1 MSRPLAATAVAPV
14 DLRRAAS
21 RFATGVAL
29 VTAPGGLAL
38 VVASFI
44 SASLEPPLV
53 AFAPSRTSLTW
64 RSMRR
69 TGRFGVSVL
78 DATHAHG
85 IRERARPGAD
95 RLAGLD
101 VELVEGVPVV
111 RDALAAFVCALEAE
125 HPAGDHSIVLGRVLA
140 LRHGGDGPPLV
151 FFAGGFSTLLHGLQ
165 PVGDHAGDGQGRGGR
180 RGRGVA
186 DVQGVRGGGEGEVVE
201 EPPVAGDGLGSDPGR
216 ARFDVGER
224 Q

>member
-1 MSRPLAATAVAPV
+1 MVTPV

-38 VVASFI
+38 VVDSFI

-78 DATHAHG
+78 DAAHADD

-95 RLAGLD
+95 LLG
-101 VELVEGVPVV
+101 GVPVV
-111 RDALAAFVCALEAE
+111 RDALAALVCALEAE

-140 LRHGGDGPPLV
+140 IRHGDSRRPLV
-151 FFAGGFSTLLHGLQ
+151 FFDGGFSTIQ
-165 PVGDHAGDGQGRGGR
+165 P
-180 RGRGVA
+180 
-186 DVQGVRGGGEGEVVE
+186 
-201 EPPVAGDGLGSDPGR
+201 
-216 ARFDVGER
+216 
-224 Q
+224 